1 MSETDRLPVVAI
13 VGRQNVGKSS
23 LFNRLAGERIAIV
36 DARPGTTLDRI
47 EHKVWFGGRP
57 ARLVDTGGLGFGR
70 DEPYGAAIA
79 RQVEYAVERAAAIVF
94 VTDVKGGITEV
105 EQQIARRLR
114 RSRRP
119 VVLAVNKVDHAGRQP
134 DAEEFRRLGFGEP
147 IAISVIQNR
156 GIGEL
161 TEAVAA
167 LLPASGEDAAAAAEL
182 PRLAVLGK
190 PNVGKSTLANALC
203 GEERVVVSERPGT
216 TRDSVDIEIRRGD
229 RKLILVDTAGL
240 RPRGRA
246 ASTVELFGQARARQA
261 LARADGI
268 LFLLEAPRGPTSFER
283 KLGARID
290 ESGKPVVL
298 AVNKWD
304 LVPRNKRNPA
314 AYERDLRRAYSPLS
328 FAPVRFL
335 SARTGLG
342 VWEAVDELLDLVE
355 ASRRRVTTG
364 ELNRAIRVALQGA
377 PAPIRGTR
385 EGRLLYATQ
394 VGVAP
399 PTIVLFVQH
408 RDVFTPAYVRH
419 VERSMRR
426 VLPFSHVP
434 MRLLLRESRRKKE
447 EA

>member
-1 MSETDRLPVVAI
+1 MVAI

-23 LFNRLAGERIAIV
+23 LFNRLVGERVAIV

-47 EHKVWFGGRP
+47 ERTVSFDGRL

-79 RQVEYAVERAAAIVF
+79 RQVEYAIERAAAILLVAD
-94 VTDVKGGITEV
+94 VTAGITEV

-119 VVLAVNKVDHAGRQP
+119 AILVVNKVDHAGRQP
-134 DAEEFRRLGFGEP
+134 DVEEFRRLGFGDP
-147 IAISVIQNR
+147 IPISVIQNR

-161 TEAVAA
+161 IEAVGA
-167 LLPASGEDAAAAAEL
+167 LLPDSGKEAGNREA

-190 PNVGKSTLANALC
+190 PNVGKSTLVNALC
-203 GEERVVVSERPGT
+203 GEERVVASERPGT
-216 TRDSVDIEIRRGD
+216 TRDSIDIEIRRGG
-229 RKLILVDTAGL
+229 RTLILVDTAGL
-240 RPRGRA
+240 KPRGRA
-246 ASTVELFGQARARQA
+246 ESAVEFFGQARARQA
-261 LARADGI
+261 LARADGA
-268 LFLLEAPRGPTSFER
+268 LFLLEAPRSPTSFER
-283 KLGARID
+283 KLGAWIGD
-290 ESGKPVVL
+290 SGKPVVL
-298 AVNKWD
+298 GVNKWD
-304 LVPRNKRNPA
+304 LVPRNKRDPA

-335 SARTGLG
+335 SSRTGMG
-342 VWEAVDELLDLVE
+342 VWEVVDELIGLVE

-364 ELNRAIRVALQGA
+364 DLNRAIRFALQGA

-394 VGVAP
+394 VAVAP
-399 PTIVLFVQH
+399 PTLVLFVH
-408 RDVFTPAYVRH
+408 NRDAFTPAYMRH
-419 VERSMRR
+419 VERSMRQ
-426 VLPFSHVP
+426 VLPFANIP
-434 MRLLLRESRRKKE
+434 MRLLLRESRKKRK